1 MYTESIIIAI
11 VFTILVFQPNILKN
25 FSNNLVGRIIF
36 VAIITGV
43 TLYKTYLGLLLVLI
57 LVTLNQVQNIEGFTD
72 NTESDTKAFREN
84 HCKKNKTG
92 GFLSTKKD
100 DDKDWQTMFPNVKFS
115 DDKGCDP
122 CDSTCKF
129 KTSTTTEQ
137 LQTEENIKPKSSHQ
151 FRTKKT
157 QSDTDPSPCPGG
169 SCKSVKTKGV
179 NSSSISE

>member
-57 LVTLNQVQNIEGFTD
+57 LVTLNQVQNIEGFAD

-84 HCKKNKTG
+84 HCKKNKKG
-92 GFLSTKKD
+92 GFL
-100 DDKDWQTMFPNVKFS
+100 
-115 DDKGCDP
+115 
-122 CDSTCKF
+122 
-129 KTSTTTEQ
+129 
-137 LQTEENIKPKSSHQ
+137 
-151 FRTKKT
+151 
-157 QSDTDPSPCPGG
+157 
-169 SCKSVKTKGV
+169 
-179 NSSSISE
+179 